1 VYLGSNITTVEFEE
15 VVDTV
20 QPQLICSSAATTQAA
35 KALAE
40 FSQEFQANS
49 FTHTNNTV
57 FTFGGTA
64 FNQNSTLIPNVAG
77 LYLGDTIE
85 TAVQKIQDL
94 FA

>member
-1 VYLGSNITTVEFEE
+1 VYLGSNITTAELEE

-49 FTHTNNTV
+49 FTHTHNPI

-85 TAVQKIQDL
+85 TAVRKIQDL